1 MEHSANLCY
10 NSLQM
15 KRIIVILLLVL
26 FPALLL
32 AKNEPPIVLL
42 WPNQNSPSLKLTFG
56 RFNQV
61 GGYSGQLSLES
72 DVLIQNMTGK
82 RIAQASFT
90 VYMMDKN
97 GVRIG
102 NGTLSVNDLEGGQQ
116 AKIAFQVMSVGIPS
130 TLKLVARNDAAG
142 IPTSTRTVAL
152 KVISVP
158 PGATLKADGQDV
170 GITPVTV
177 ALSVGNH
184 NLTFSK
190 EGYATGSTPVEIK
203 ADDAPGGS
211 ITLELGGLARDNVE
225 LRDGTVLRGDVRS
238 TRSYS
243 SNARRRHRQP
253 LLNPL
258 PRSHTDERRSG
269 APKDSCRYR
278 RDEGLVCSAGR
289 RSHKLAAGLYTSLF
303 LALLPST
310 ARTESSPSFRARER
324 WERRTP
330 WPSSSRL

>member
-1 MEHSANLCY
+1 MEHGANLCY

-15 KRIIVILLLVL
+15 KRIVAIVLLVL
-26 FPALLL
+26 LPALSLL
-32 AKNEPPIVLL
+32 AKNEPSIVLL

-56 RFNQV
+56 RFNQLAAFN
-61 GGYSGQLSLES
+61 GQLSLEA

-82 RIAQASFT
+82 RIGQASFT
-90 VYMMDKN
+90 VYMMDKS

-102 NGTLSVNDLEGGQQ
+102 SGTLSVNDLDAGQQ

-142 IPTSTRTVAL
+142 IPTSTKTVPL

-184 NLTFSK
+184 ILLFSK

-203 ADDAPGGS
+203 ADDASGGS
-211 ITLELGGLARDNVE
+211 ITLELGGLARDDVE
-225 LRDGTVLRGDVRS
+225 LRDGTVLQGDVMSVSMTSVVVRVDGKDQTYDRNQVKKILLVERVETPPPAAAQPAAS
-238 TRSYS
+238 QP
-243 SNARRRHRQP
+243 RR
-253 LLNPL
+253 
-258 PRSHTDERRSG
+258 
-269 APKDSCRYR
+269 
-278 RDEGLVCSAGR
+278 
-289 RSHKLAAGLYTSLF
+289 
-303 LALLPST
+303 
-310 ARTESSPSFRARER
+310 
-324 WERRTP
+324 
-330 WPSSSRL
+330 